1 MLKLKEHPIT
11 TISMLFLI
19 TQHNFAFS
27 SDSEI
32 FCWTTAGGPG
42 DPSKCTTNPVP
53 HCEKAVQK
61 KQDNAP
67 LG

>member
-32 FCWTTAGGPG
+32 FAGLPQAALETLANAPQALSLTA
-42 DPSKCTTNPVP
+42 
-53 HCEKAVQK
+53 K
-61 KQDNAP
+61 KQYKRSKTTH
-67 LG
+67 L